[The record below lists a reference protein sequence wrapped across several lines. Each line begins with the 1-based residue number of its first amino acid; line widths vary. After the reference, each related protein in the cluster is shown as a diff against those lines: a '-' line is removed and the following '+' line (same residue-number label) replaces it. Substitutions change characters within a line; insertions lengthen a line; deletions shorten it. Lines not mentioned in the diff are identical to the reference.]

1 MLFYLCSFLY
11 KDLHGRG
18 SLIKYKEGIGMS
30 EFIQC
35 LAIIAIFL
43 GFIFA
48 IFCGY
53 QIQIKDKDIE
63 VNAKKRNNKK
73 K

>member
-1 MLFYLCSFLY
+1 M
-11 KDLHGRG
+11 
-18 SLIKYKEGIGMS
+18 KYKEEIDMS
-30 EFIQC
+30 EFVQC
-35 LAIIAIFL
+35 LAIIAIFF
-43 GFIFA
+43 GFVFA